1 VNHKILFLA
10 KYGLFLVFLSHGCA
24 PSRLDSLSQS
34 LNEGLYDDVIDR
46 ISDSLQTAGR
56 SVAEKKL
63 LGIAHVQKKNF
74 PLADTL
80 LTQYLHLM
88 PDDDQAMYYRAVCSD
103 SLGNE
108 LQAIEWYRR
117 YAASTSL
124 REQGAAAMARSGELV
139 RRRMRRDVHTSL
151 FYESSIT
158 AASLDTTAVAVLSFE
173 NNGSDRALDPLC
185 RGLAEM
191 VTTDLSK
198 VRALKVVE
206 RLRLQTMLEEL
217 QFGETDLAAP
227 ESAPRVGRLVGAHRI
242 VKGSFASTDDGM
254 LHIDA
259 SVTATVDATV
269 EAFDSILGPKENLFR
284 AEKDL
289 VLRLLRSLSIPVSP
303 EEREA
308 ILTIPTENFFA
319 FLRYAEGL
327 EYEDRG
333 LFAEAAL
340 SFRQAV
346 DLDPHFVD
354 AQDQL
359 EYTEALTPGGGA
371 AGAGAK
377 LPPVTGGIVPQS
389 TTESDAI
396 TTIIER
402 GATTLTHTGGYTPGL
417 PDPGQT
423 NPGKTD
429 PVHVLQPLQRPPTP
443 VKSN

>member
-1 VNHKILFLA
+1 MNHNNLSLVT
-10 KYGLFLVFLSHGCA
+10 YGFALVFLMNGCA
-24 PSRLDSLSQS
+24 PSRPDSLSQ
-34 LNEGLYDDVIDR
+34 LLDEGRYDEMIGRIADSSHTATGSIDE
-46 ISDSLQTAGR
+46 I
-56 SVAEKKL
+56 KL
-63 LGIAHVQKKNF
+63 LGIAYVQKKKF
-74 PLADTL
+74 PLADSL
-80 LTQYLHLM
+80 LTQYLNLV

-103 SLGNE
+103 SLDDE

-124 REQGAAAMARSGELV
+124 RDLAAVATARSGELV
-139 RRRMRRDVHTSL
+139 RRRMRKDVHTSL

-158 AASLDTTAVAVLSFE
+158 GASLDRTAVAVLSFE
-173 NNGSDRALDPLC
+173 NNGSDRTLDPLC

-227 ESAPRVGRLVGAHRI
+227 ETVPRIGRLVGAHRI
-242 VKGSFASTDDGM
+242 VKGSFASTADGM

-259 SVTATVDATV
+259 SVTTTTDANI
-269 EAFDSILGPKENLFR
+269 EAFDSILGPKENIFR

-289 VLRLLRSLSIPVSP
+289 VLRLLGSLSIPLSP

-327 EYEDRG
+327 EYADRG

-340 SFRQAV
+340 SFKAAV
-346 DLDPHFVD
+346 DLDPHFTD
-354 AQDQL
+354 ARDQL
-359 EYTEALTPGGGA
+359 DYTEALTPGSGA
-371 AGAGAK
+371 AGAGAQ
-377 LPPVTGGIVPQS
+377 LPTVTGGIVPQT

-396 TTIIER
+396 STIIER

-417 PDPGQT
+417 PNPGQT
-423 NPGKTD
+423 NPGKQD
-429 PVHVLQPLQRPPTP
+429 PLRVRQPLREPPKP
-443 VKSN
+443 VISH